1 MEARVFLM
9 KEISESQRIQVEQTL
24 ANSDYV
30 LSKDGAQV
38 MTYIS
43 KEQASKE
50 FVEST
55 GEDFK
60 ELLGDNPL
68 RDSYIINIAYEY
80 QTAEKLA
87 ELRTSI
93 EALSGVFEFDYVESV
108 YTKIVDNVTTIG
120 FILMAFAGVLFIAVI
135 LLINN
140 TIKLALFSQRF
151 LIRSM
156 QLVGAK
162 SGFIRQPF
170 LARSMLHGI
179 TAGILASIG
188 LYVLLDLGQT
198 KFPQL
203 TTVTEMQSVFIL
215 FVGVVIMGALVGFM
229 GTYLAIRKYLRMSLD
244 ELY

>member
-1 MEARVFLM
+1 
-9 KEISESQRIQVEQTL
+9 
-24 ANSDYV
+24 
-30 LSKDGAQV
+30 
-38 MTYIS
+38 
-43 KEQASKE
+43 
-50 FVEST
+50 
-55 GEDFK
+55 
-60 ELLGDNPL
+60 
-68 RDSYIINIAYEY
+68 
-80 QTAEKLA
+80 
-87 ELRTSI
+87 
-93 EALSGVFEFDYVESV
+93 
-108 YTKIVDNVTTIG
+108 
-120 FILMAFAGVLFIAVI
+120 MAFASVLFIAVI

-170 LARSMLHGI
+170 LFRSMIHGI

-203 TTVTEMQSVFIL
+203 TIVTEMQTVFIL
-215 FVGVVIMGALVGFM
+215 FIGVIIMGALVGFS